1 MNTTLTDTAE
11 CADTGIV
18 LGLVAGLIALA
29 SELLGAS
36 DCKHNGLLHAALS
49 TLRDKPDE
57 QGDVQPE

>member
-1 MNTTLTDTAE
+1 MNTTLADTAE

-18 LGLVAGLIALA
+18 LGLVAGLVALA

-36 DCKHNGLLHAALS
+36 DCKHSGLLHAALS
-49 TLRDKPDE
+49 ILRDRPDE